1 MESSHKA
8 KILSEAS
15 AFARQVMCGEVAPKI
30 GCENIA
36 SIHGA
41 LELEELHE
49 FVHLAHLGDGSHDS
63 LGFTAETLTDDIIQE
78 CRLLLEHR
86 A

>member
-1 MESSHKA
+1 MESSQKA
-8 KILSEAS
+8 RILSEAS
-15 AFARQVMCGEVAPKI
+15 ALARQVMSGEVSPKI

-36 SIHGA
+36 GIDGA
-41 LELEELHE
+41 LSVEELHE

-63 LGFTAETLTDDIIQE
+63 LGFTAESLTDDIIQE
-78 CRLLLEHR
+78 CRLLLERR